1 MRTLIK
7 VLCGFVLFGATI
19 WIMGAKP
26 SAISLAGAAVGWA
39 VGYGLGGWVCVLS
52 LGELRPTV
60 LSEKAILIADAAVK
74 SARFSAVASIGHRIA
89 TASGW

>member
-26 SAISLAGAAVGWA
+26 SAIDLAGAAVGWA
-39 VGYGLGGWVCVLS
+39 VGYGLGW
-52 LGELRPTV
+52 LGLRAFPRESAPASSFT
-60 LSEKAILIADAAVK
+60 K
-74 SARFSAVASIGHRIA
+74 SNPDR
-89 TASGW
+89 